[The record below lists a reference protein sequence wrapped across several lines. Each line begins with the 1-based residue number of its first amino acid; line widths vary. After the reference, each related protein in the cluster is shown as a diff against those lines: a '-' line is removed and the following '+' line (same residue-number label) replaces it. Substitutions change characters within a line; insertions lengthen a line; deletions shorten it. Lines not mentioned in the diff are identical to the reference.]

1 MKRLLT
7 LAAVVM
13 TAAVNWAQTTFPVTL
28 DIADEA
34 SFAKWTVID
43 ANATTSANTW
53 GYSNSEALYPQDK
66 KAAANDWLISPSV
79 HLEAGKYEVS
89 GYVIQRSTF
98 SSDKQSFQ
106 FTYGNAPTV
115 EAQTNVFVTEKAYQ
129 SKLYKATTGAII
141 VSAAGDYHFAIHL
154 TSTGYQGD
162 CGFQKFVINK
172 VAPVPA
178 QVSDLAVAV
187 GEKGALQATLTWTNP
202 TKDSDGND
210 LAKFSGVKL
219 KRGTTDLGTVAG
231 AKGEVMTYV
240 DKGISNPGKY
250 TYTVV
255 AYNEDGDATTGAPTV
270 TSGWVGIDT
279 PKPVSDLAATAD
291 GDKVTL
297 TFTAPTESENGGYV
311 DFENVTYRITR
322 DSEVLNEAFTGTTYQ
337 NVVPKLGNYTYGVQA
352 QYSTKRAATQTVKIR
367 AGEGFPVPYSE
378 TFDQAASF
386 DLFAIHNLSGGAR
399 TWRYNSSKKCVEY
412 WGTSSA
418 ANHWLITPP
427 IILEEGKTYELK
439 INAGL
444 EKAIKP
450 ENYKQLNVYVGKGDT
465 PEAQT
470 TELFGELIK
479 SALMEGKTA
488 YFTALSSGGLNFGFN
503 VTGATDSYS
512 IYIDNITVDEAQVIP
527 AAVSDLKAVPAA
539 KGALAVELSW
549 VNPSKAVSGL
559 DLAKL
564 DKVEVFRGSDLVTII
579 NTPQMGATATYTD
592 NVSEPG
598 KYTYTLVAYADEK
611 NSEDATVT
619 SAWVGPDTPAAPA
632 NAALALSDGKPVVT
646 FDAVT
651 AGVNGGYIDTEAL
664 GYTITRLP
672 DEAVVAEGVKAT
684 TFTDNAVLPLAK
696 YSYSIVAKVGEQVS
710 EAALTNGLVLGD
722 ALELPYE
729 TTLDNADDAAIWAF
743 YDADGDSKTWSY
755 STRNTAIESGFSA
768 KAGDAAFTPPFRTV
782 QGAHMLTYDVHGY
795 SYRYGDAYDVVL
807 ANNSDY
813 ANAATLAQ
821 YPDKD
826 IAFAMYETR
835 TVNFTIDAAGIY
847 NIGFKQMSTSP
858 WGISI
863 KNVKIEC
870 TVPTGIT
877 ETIGLGINYY
887 DRAAQCLMLAQP
899 AHVTVVAVNGVV
911 VAAAD
916 AEAQL
921 NLSHLG
927 SGVYIAS
934 IVTADGKVSHVKF
947 VK

>member
-1 MKRLLT
+1 M
-7 LAAVVM
+7 
-13 TAAVNWAQTTFPVTL
+13 
-28 DIADEA
+28 
-34 SFAKWTVID
+34 
-43 ANATTSANTW
+43 
-53 GYSNSEALYPQDK
+53 
-66 KAAANDWLISPSV
+66 
-79 HLEAGKYEVS
+79 
-89 GYVIQRSTF
+89 
-98 SSDKQSFQ
+98 
-106 FTYGNAPTV
+106 
-115 EAQTNVFVTEKAYQ
+115 
-129 SKLYKATTGAII
+129 
-141 VSAAGDYHFAIHL
+141 
-154 TSTGYQGD
+154 
-162 CGFQKFVINK
+162 
-172 VAPVPA
+172 
-178 QVSDLAVAV
+178 
-187 GEKGALQATLTWTNP
+187 
-202 TKDSDGND
+202 
-210 LAKFSGVKL
+210 
-219 KRGTTDLGTVAG
+219 
-231 AKGEVMTYV
+231 
-240 DKGISNPGKY
+240 
-250 TYTVV
+250 
-255 AYNEDGDATTGAPTV
+255 

-399 TWRYNSSKKCVEY
+399 TWHYNSSKKCVEY

-439 INAGL
+439 FNAGL

-488 YFTALSSGGLNFGFN
+488 YFTAPSSGGFNFGFN

-579 NTPQMGATATYTD
+579 NTPQVGATATYTD

-672 DEAVVAEGVKAT
+672 DEDVVAEGVKAT

-710 EAALTNGLVLGD
+710 EAAQTNGLVLGD
-722 ALELPYE
+722 ALELPPPSTMPTMPLSGHSMMPTPTARLGVTAPATQPLNRASAQRLAMLLSHLHSAPCRVHTCSPTMCTATVIAMAMPTMWCLPTIA
-729 TTLDNADDAAIWAF
+729 TTP
-743 YDADGDSKTWSY
+743 
-755 STRNTAIESGFSA
+755 
-768 KAGDAAFTPPFRTV
+768 TPPHWR
-782 QGAHMLTYDVHGY
+782 
-795 SYRYGDAYDVVL
+795 
-807 ANNSDY
+807 NI
-813 ANAATLAQ
+813 
-821 YPDKD
+821 P
-826 IAFAMYETR
+826 TR
-835 TVNFTIDAAGIY
+835 TLHSLCTKPAP
-847 NIGFKQMSTSP
+847 STSP
-858 WGISI
+858 SMPQAFTTS
-863 KNVKIEC
+863 VSSRC
-870 TVPTGIT
+870 
-877 ETIGLGINYY
+877 
-887 DRAAQCLMLAQP
+887 QP
-899 AHVTVVAVNGVV
+899 ALGVS
-911 VAAAD
+911 
-916 AEAQL
+916 
-921 NLSHLG
+921 LSRM
-927 SGVYIAS
+927 
-934 IVTADGKVSHVKF
+934 
-947 VK
+947 

>member
-53 GYSNSEALYPQDK
+53 GYSNSEALYPQDT

-98 SSDKQSFQ
+98 SYDKQSFQ
-106 FTYGNAPTV
+106 FTYGNATTV

-129 SKLYKATTGAII
+129 SKLYKATTASII
-141 VSAAGDYHFAIHL
+141 VTIAGDYHFGIHL
-154 TSTGYQGD
+154 TSSRYQGD

-378 TFDQAASF
+378 TFDQAASL
-386 DLFAIHNLSGGAR
+386 DLFAIHNLSGGTR

-439 INAGL
+439 FNAGL

-450 ENYKQLNVYVGKGDT
+450 ENYKQLNVYVGKDDT

-479 SALMEGKTA
+479 SAIMEGKT
-488 YFTALSSGGLNFGFN
+488 T
-503 VTGATDSYS
+503 
-512 IYIDNITVDEAQVIP
+512 
-527 AAVSDLKAVPAA
+527 
-539 KGALAVELSW
+539 
-549 VNPSKAVSGL
+549 
-559 DLAKL
+559 
-564 DKVEVFRGSDLVTII
+564 
-579 NTPQMGATATYTD
+579 
-592 NVSEPG
+592 
-598 KYTYTLVAYADEK
+598 
-611 NSEDATVT
+611 
-619 SAWVGPDTPAAPA
+619 
-632 NAALALSDGKPVVT
+632 
-646 FDAVT
+646 
-651 AGVNGGYIDTEAL
+651 
-664 GYTITRLP
+664 
-672 DEAVVAEGVKAT
+672 
-684 TFTDNAVLPLAK
+684 
-696 YSYSIVAKVGEQVS
+696 
-710 EAALTNGLVLGD
+710 
-722 ALELPYE
+722 
-729 TTLDNADDAAIWAF
+729 
-743 YDADGDSKTWSY
+743 
-755 STRNTAIESGFSA
+755 
-768 KAGDAAFTPPFRTV
+768 
-782 QGAHMLTYDVHGY
+782 
-795 SYRYGDAYDVVL
+795 
-807 ANNSDY
+807 
-813 ANAATLAQ
+813 
-821 YPDKD
+821 
-826 IAFAMYETR
+826 
-835 TVNFTIDAAGIY
+835 
-847 NIGFKQMSTSP
+847 
-858 WGISI
+858 
-863 KNVKIEC
+863 
-870 TVPTGIT
+870 
-877 ETIGLGINYY
+877 
-887 DRAAQCLMLAQP
+887 
-899 AHVTVVAVNGVV
+899 
-911 VAAAD
+911 
-916 AEAQL
+916 
-921 NLSHLG
+921 
-927 SGVYIAS
+927 
-934 IVTADGKVSHVKF
+934 
-947 VK
+947 